1 MTKKGSKP
9 KASHP
14 VAPHVI
20 IVEDNDDTAHALFVV
35 FSASGY
41 GVTVAHTAS
50 AAAEACQTVRAT
62 RGRAADLML
71 LDLTLPDSG
80 GLTALARATAAGVAP
95 RVTVAL
101 TGHDD
106 AAIVAECRAAGCLE
120 VMLKPVSLTDL
131 VTRANAWTR

>member
-1 MTKKGSKP
+1 MKRRGAKP
-9 KASHP
+9 KAGHP

-20 IVEDNDDTAHALFVV
+20 IVEDNDDAAHALSVV
-35 FSASGY
+35 FSLSGY
-41 GVTVAHTAS
+41 GVTVAHTAR
-50 AAAEACQTVRAT
+50 AAVEACQAVRAT

-80 GLTALARATAAGVAP
+80 GLVALARATVAGVAP

-106 AAIVAECRAAGCLE
+106 AAIAAECRAAGCAD

-131 VTRANAWTR
+131 IARANAWTR